1 MKKGRTILSIFN
13 FQFSI
18 SILLSLFVFEFSPL
32 RAGEAPAV
40 QVNADTIVHQ
50 PTDTIK
56 LQEAEQTVQFD
67 EDALLLELLA
77 EKGRQWAD
85 SIAALDSTQLS
96 SEEAEMRLLVMRE
109 RLRQDSLIRDSL
121 RIDSIRL
128 VTQQLVRETG
138 ILVEVQDIRIE
149 KHIFRDEEQDR
160 EDILRYI
167 RQQYSPWYK
176 EARTLVQFTQNY
188 ISPNWY
194 KGGNSSLAILALL
207 KGQINYKKDNFV
219 WENTGEWRM
228 GLSTTGKADTVHKV
242 NVTDDIFKI
251 YSKAGYQVYSKLFI
265 NGSLEFQT
273 TLMPS
278 FKTNSQLRKS
288 SFLTPIRFNLGV
300 GLEYKPLDW
309 LSVNSMPATFKLVHA
324 TVSDSLRVDVTEYGI
339 DKGKKTLSEFGSSVR
354 VEAKYKPLRELE
366 IYTLLYFYTNY
377 RQIEFDWQIDVD
389 FIINRFLSTH
399 LTLHPRFDSTVKST
413 EPQHMQFKELLS
425 IGFNHY
431 FR

>member
-309 LSVNSMPATFKLVHA
+309 LSVNFMPATYKLVHA

>member
-1 MKKGRTILSIFN
+1 M
-13 FQFSI
+13 
-18 SILLSLFVFEFSPL
+18 
-32 RAGEAPAV
+32 
-40 QVNADTIVHQ
+40 NADTIVHQ

-251 YSKAGYQVYSKLFI
+251 YSKAGYQVYSKLYI

-273 TLMPS
+273 TLLPS

-309 LSVNSMPATFKLVHA
+309 LSVNFMPATYKLVHA